1 MRKHERTNFFL
12 CLYRLLMSKV
22 SFLTYHSYYIFVEI
36 CASKKTDFSICPT
49 LLTIIMYISYSVSLH
64 CVRKLIKIQT
74 CILHIQILF
83 IVVAAEVFKRW
94 QFLTH
99 KNSLSIEIC
108 SRKTSH
114 AWFTYLNFFQDK
126 NIQRRK
132 HLKLIV
138 QLKWKC
144 LQNLSLTGFTQNKS
158 LCSLEIWDRNEQ
170 NNYLKK
176 VLGYT
181 VCPITM

>member
-1 MRKHERTNFFL
+1 MYFTYPKYL
-12 CLYRLLMSKV
+12 CG
-22 SFLTYHSYYIFVEI
+22 YYGG
-36 CASKKTDFSICPT
+36 DG
-49 LLTIIMYISYSVSLH
+49 SV
-64 CVRKLIKIQT
+64 Q
-74 CILHIQILF
+74 
-83 IVVAAEVFKRW
+83 RW

-99 KNSLSIEIC
+99 KNFLPLKC
-108 SRKTSH
+108 PRKSSH

-181 VCPITM
+181 VCRITLWECAIVQVFSTSNKATFFM